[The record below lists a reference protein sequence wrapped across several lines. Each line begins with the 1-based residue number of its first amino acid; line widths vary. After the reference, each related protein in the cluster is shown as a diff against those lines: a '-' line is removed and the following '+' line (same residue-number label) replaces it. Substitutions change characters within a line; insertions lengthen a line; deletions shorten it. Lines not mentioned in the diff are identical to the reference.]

1 MLDPITI
8 TVPASGL
15 AAFFGWRFATSRK
28 ARPDSVA
35 LHEQTRT
42 DVRNALTVHQY
53 EMDKALLQVRAD
65 FHSAIDN
72 LRRELRP

>member
-65 FHSAIDN
+65 FHNAIDN
-72 LRRELRP
+72 LRRELRS